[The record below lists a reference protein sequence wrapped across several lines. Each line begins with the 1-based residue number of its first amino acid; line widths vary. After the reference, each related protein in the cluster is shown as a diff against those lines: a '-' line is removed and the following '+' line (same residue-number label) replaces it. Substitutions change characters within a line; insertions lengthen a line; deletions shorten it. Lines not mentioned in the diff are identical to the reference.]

1 MLPVHHLPPP
11 GRVHGPL
18 RQEIPLHL
26 QLADLLVQ
34 PGDQGGVALGLLVL
48 TVAEHTGGTPGQDL
62 LPGLNLARVEWNFQT
77 DDAVSGYVFGYLKY
91 GPSEDTI
98 AMADGHFKIEFWSI
112 QPDSKERL
120 LVGIYHDATLATEA
134 DHVTLSEE
142 FTRRGVLERRIN
154 ETLLAVPR
162 SGLSVIKE
170 ELERTIPTAYNF
182 KCPAAQV
189 EVLDV
194 PRSLP
199 SQFGA
204 KRLGL
209 RFTNPTFV
217 PLGTLTELTVSK
229 RRQAPSAGHSFPQWQ
244 DGYYREVGASLRY
257 IEGLHSQL
265 AARFGLW
272 LQQNGFHEVI
282 WEKSRVDIEFLSA
295 DLLFRAEVK
304 ICYKVGSTKAIREAL
319 GQLLSTITTAT
330 MNLPTA
336 G

>member
-1 MLPVHHLPPP
+1 MRSLRRSCYARHAMLEMLNRVCWNTSGWRLPTYAS
-11 GRVHGPL
+11 
-18 RQEIPLHL
+18 
-26 QLADLLVQ
+26 AD
-34 PGDQGGVALGLLVL
+34 GGYVNR
-48 TVAEHTGGTPGQDL
+48 TGFGIE
-62 LPGLNLARVEWNFQT
+62 EWNFQT

-98 AMADGHFKIEFWSI
+98 AMADGHFKIGFWSI

-154 ETLLAVPR
+154 ETLLAIPR

-209 RFTNPTFV
+209 RFTNSTFV

-265 AARFGLW
+265 AAGFGLW

-295 DLLFRAEVK
+295 DLLFVLRSR
-304 ICYKVGSTKAIREAL
+304 Y
-319 GQLLSTITTAT
+319 AT
-330 MNLPTA
+330 R
-336 G
+336 